1 MERYLVVAI
10 EALQPRPAAGPT
22 GDVSQPG
29 VAGVCDELQVVVVAL
44 QPSFG
49 RGKRRR
55 MCQPKNRKDERQS
68 LPPPLS
74 LSR

>member
-29 VAGVCDELQVVVVAL
+29 VAGVNSATYGDFPAAGEAVA
-44 QPSFG
+44 
-49 RGKRRR
+49 
-55 MCQPKNRKDERQS
+55 S
-68 LPPPLS
+68 LPACFDDCLG
-74 LSR
+74 LK